1 MHSCLYEGRLRHRR
15 FAPVDNAF
23 AYPLFMVYLDL
34 AELPTVFADHP
45 MWSVDRPNIARFD
58 RRLHLGDAGR
68 PLDACV
74 RELVAEQSGVQLTGP
89 IRLLTHLSYYGYGF
103 NPVSFYYCFSSDE
116 HLEAVVAEVNNTPWG
131 EQHPY
136 VLTGALDTGARRAKC
151 YRFAKDFHVSPFMPM
166 RQDYVWRFGVPAD
179 GLVVHMENHEDGRN
193 LFDATL
199 SLRRQEIT
207 RGALTRV
214 LVRYPWMTAK
224 VVAAIYWQALKLR
237 WKKCPVYA
245 HPKWT
250 PQEAAA

>member
-45 MWSVDRPNIARFD
+45 LWSADRSNVARFD
-58 RRLHLGDAGR
+58 RRLHLGDADE
-68 PLDACV
+68 PLDTCV
-74 RELVAEQSGVQLTGP
+74 RDLVAEQSGVVLNGP

-103 NPVSFYYCFSSDE
+103 NPVSFYYCFSPDE
-116 HLEAVVAEVNNTPWG
+116 RLEAVVAEINNTPWG

-136 VLTGALDTGARRAKC
+136 VLTEALDTGTHRAKC
-151 YRFAKDFHVSPFMPM
+151 YRFAKDFHVSPFMSM
-166 RQDYVWRFGVPAD
+166 RQDYVWRFNVPGN
-179 GLVVHMENHEDGRN
+179 GLAVHMDNHEEDRH

-199 SLRRQEIT
+199 TLRRTEIS

-214 LVRYPWMTAK
+214 LVRYPWMTAR
-224 VVAAIYWQALKLR
+224 VITAIYWQALKLKL
-237 WKKCPVYA
+237 KKCPVHT

-250 PQEAAA
+250 PQEVVT